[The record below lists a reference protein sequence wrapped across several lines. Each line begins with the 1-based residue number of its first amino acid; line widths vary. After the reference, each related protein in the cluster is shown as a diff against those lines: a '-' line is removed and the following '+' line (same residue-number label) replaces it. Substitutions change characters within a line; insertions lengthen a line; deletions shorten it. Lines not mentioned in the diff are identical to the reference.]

1 MTRRPLLAL
10 PAAALL
16 ALLALL
22 VSSLAMTSAPS
33 AHAAAAPSVPGLVDV
48 TVATGVGTPTA
59 LAFAPDGR
67 LFVASKNG
75 AVRVVENGALVATPV
90 LSLSVNT
97 DGERGLIGM
106 ALAPDFATSG
116 RLYVHYT
123 TPTSAHGRV
132 SWFTVTGNVASDEHV
147 ILDLPALAAN
157 NHNGG
162 ALAFGPDGMLYVA
175 VGENAVPDRAQD
187 LQSPFGKILRLTP
200 DGGVPLDN
208 PAVSGPIGYPDM
220 VWASGLRNPFTMAFQ
235 PGTGR
240 LFINDVGSS
249 QFEEINEGA
258 SGANYGWPAT
268 EGPGSP
274 GLVYSY
280 GRGSGCSIIGGAFY
294 NPAVVELPSDLIG
307 RYVFSDFCGGWIRAL
322 DPASGQVTELA
333 TGLRS
338 PTALTVGPD
347 GGIYYGENG
356 RVGRLGATRATP
368 STPVTIG
375 DPSRFVPVTP
385 ERLLDTRIGLGAPS
399 AALGVNS
406 QIRLSVAG
414 RGPVPSSGVEAVVL
428 NVTATQ
434 AAGAGF
440 VSVFPAGGSRPFV
453 SNLNLELAGQT
464 AANQVTVEL
473 GANGAVDLFSQ
484 SGTHLVADV
493 QGYYLSATSSRA
505 GRFVAAPTPHR
516 LLDTRDGTGAA
527 VGPLGVGGRVD
538 LLARGAGPIPASGVS
553 AIVLNLTGVNGSIPG
568 FVTAW
573 PSGAPRPDASSLN
586 LAAGEV
592 RPNLVTVPLGADGRI
607 SLFTQAP
614 GHLVADVIGWFT
626 DNTSPESSA
635 GLFVPVS
642 PTRVLDTRTAR
653 LAPLGVGE
661 TIRVAI
667 GGSTVDPDRRAAAVV
682 VNATV
687 TAATQAGFVTLWPAG
702 QIRPLSSNLN
712 ANRPGQTVPNAA
724 VVGLGTGA
732 FDAFSQSG
740 THLVF
745 DVAGW
750 FQS

>member
-1 MTRRPLLAL
+1 MTRRSVV
-10 PAAALL
+10 PAFLVAAL
-16 ALLALL
+16 AGLLL
-22 VSSLAMTSAPS
+22 SSQAVLSAPP
-33 AHAAAAPSVPGLVDV
+33 AHAAAPSVPGLVDV

-59 LAFAPDGR
+59 LAFAADGR

-75 AVRVVENGALVATPV
+75 VVRVVENGALVGTPV
-90 LSLSVNT
+90 LSLSVNS
-97 DGERGLIGM
+97 DGERGLIGL
-106 ALAPDFATSG
+106 ALAPDFATSR

-123 TPTSAHGRV
+123 TPSSPHGRV
-132 SWFTVTGNVASDEHV
+132 SWFTVTGNVAADEHV
-147 ILDLPALAAN
+147 VLDLPALSAT

-175 VGENAVPDRAQD
+175 VGENAVADRAQD

-208 PAVSGPIGYPDM
+208 PAVSQPISYPDM

-249 QFEEINEGA
+249 RFEEINEGSA
-258 SGANYGWPAT
+258 GTNYGWPAT

-280 GRGSGCSIIGGAFY
+280 GRSDGCSIIGGAFY
-294 NPAVVELPSDLIG
+294 NPAVVELPSDLVG
-307 RYVFSDFCGGWIRAL
+307 RYVFSDYCGGWIRAL
-322 DPASGQVTELA
+322 DPTTGQVTQLA
-333 TGLRS
+333 AGLAS

-368 STPVTIG
+368 SAPVTIG
-375 DPSRFVPVTP
+375 EPSRYTPVAP
-385 ERLLDTRIGLGAPS
+385 ERLLDTRIGLGAPTG
-399 AALGVNS
+399 ALGVNG

-414 RGPVPSSGVEAVVL
+414 RGPVPSSGVDAVVL
-428 NVTATQ
+428 NVTATE

-440 VSVFPAGGSRPFV
+440 VTVFPAGSPRPNV
-453 SNLNLELAGQT
+453 SSLNLEFAGQT

-493 QGYYLSATSSRA
+493 EGYYIADTSSRA
-505 GRFVAAPTPHR
+505 GRFVAAPVPQR
-516 LLDTRDGTGAA
+516 LLDTRDGTGAPA
-527 VGPLGVGGRVD
+527 GQLGIGGRIDLQVRGVGPV
-538 LLARGAGPIPASGVS
+538 PASGVS
-553 AIVLNLTGVNGSIPG
+553 AVVLNLTGVNGAVPG

-573 PSGAPRPDASSLN
+573 PSGAARPEASNLN
-586 LAAGEV
+586 LAPGEI
-592 RPNLVTVPLGADGRI
+592 RPNLVTVPLGADGKV

-614 GHLVADVIGWFT
+614 GHLVADVIGWYT
-626 DNTSPESSA
+626 DATAPESSA
-635 GLFVPVS
+635 GLFVPIS

-661 TIRVAI
+661 TIRIGI
-667 GGSTVDPDRRAAAVV
+667 GGTVVDPDRRAAALV
-682 VNATV
+682 VNATI
-687 TAATQAGFVTLWPAG
+687 TAAGSAGFVTLWPAG
-702 QIRPLSSNLN
+702 QNRPLSSNLN
-712 ANRPGQTVPNAA
+712 ASRPGQTVPNAA
-724 VVGLGTGA
+724 VVGLGSGA